1 MVQIDSA
8 FWKTELFPV
17 AEEIERLSKFS
28 RFSTRIANL
37 FEKQIMLALFSVR
50 TLIERCKLS
59 QEVLAERIG
68 VTAYPKRTSK
78 PVTWL
83 NSHEIDELYDMNSAT
98 TRQLTSAFLCNQV
111 IHSYILIPLQDG
123 PKFTHILVC
132 SDHERNRWLYVIPIE
147 RITKLIRDV
156 AFDYPSR
163 TNITYNPRR
172 RDYDVKNYK

>member
-17 AEEIERLSKFS
+17 IEEIDRLSKFS
-28 RFSTRIANL
+28 RFNTRLANTL
-37 FEKQIMLALFSVR
+37 EQQIMFALFSVR

-59 QEVLAERIG
+59 QELLSELID

-83 NSHEIDELYDMNSAT
+83 NNHDIDELYNVDAPRSKQVT
-98 TRQLTSAFLCNQV
+98 PLFLCNQV
-111 IHSYILIPLQDG
+111 IHSYILIPLHKDR
-123 PKFTHILVC
+123 KFTDILVC
-132 SDHERNRWLYVIPIE
+132 SDHQKNRWLYVIPLQ
-147 RITKLIRDV
+147 RIIKLLNDV

-163 TNITYNPRR
+163 MKISFNPKR
-172 RDYDVKNYK
+172 RDYDIRNYK